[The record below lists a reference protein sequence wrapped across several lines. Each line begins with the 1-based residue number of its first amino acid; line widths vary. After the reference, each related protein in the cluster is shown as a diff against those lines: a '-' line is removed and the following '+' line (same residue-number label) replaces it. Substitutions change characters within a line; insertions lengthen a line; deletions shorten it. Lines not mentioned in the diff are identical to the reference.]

1 MLTWPFR
8 GNNSGKMADSR
19 TRKAKKAR
27 ALAVITTIL
36 PIFIIKKACKI
47 IADNNSNNGPARKRQ
62 HK

>member
-19 TRKAKKAR
+19 ESQKAR

-36 PIFIIKKACKI
+36 PIFIKAL
-47 IADNNSNNGPARKRQ
+47 ALARALGTK
-62 HK
+62 